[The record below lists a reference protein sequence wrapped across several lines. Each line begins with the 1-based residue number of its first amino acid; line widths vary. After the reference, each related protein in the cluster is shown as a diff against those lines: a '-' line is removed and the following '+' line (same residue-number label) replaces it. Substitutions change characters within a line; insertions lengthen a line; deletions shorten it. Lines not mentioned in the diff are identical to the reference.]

1 MKNLLLITFV
11 VFPLFLFSQ
20 SKKQDIIV
28 KYIITEGTK
37 NNQDISNTLTKE
49 GAYTIFYTLGDDKT
63 LYLANIWPNSK
74 SQSYGPLSNITS
86 EKIEESDEYY
96 ETDIFYFDWQYSNTY
111 DDESGNAKVEAATIH
126 KPEGLFF
133 EIEIITE
140 NLDKTIYK
148 GYMEGTLKN
157 NSLDENSSNTTTS
170 RFRRDYSHVTFF
182 DMDTETW
189 SDWDKGNNTFV
200 LNYNDNFDI
209 AHYKP
214 SGDFV
219 IYKNISN
226 VEEDTTES
234 GEPYQALTAL
244 DEDGLRFRFQIF
256 SNPKIG
262 VKFIYSDAIIQFAV
276 FDK

>member
-1 MKNLLLITFV
+1 MKKILLFTFIAL
-11 VFPLFLFSQ
+11 PLLQFSQ
-20 SKKQDIIV
+20 TEKQDIIV

-37 NNQDISNTLTKE
+37 NNQDISTILTKA
-49 GAYTIFYTLGDDKT
+49 GAYTVFYTLGGDKT
-63 LYLANIWPNSK
+63 LYLANVWPNSN
-74 SQSYGPLSNITS
+74 SQSYGPIHNVTS

-96 ETDIFYFDWQYSNTY
+96 ETDIFYFDWQYANNY
-111 DDESGNAKVEAATIH
+111 DGGSGLAKVEAATIH
-126 KPEGLFF
+126 KPEGIFF
-133 EIEIITE
+133 VIEIITE
-140 NLDKTIYK
+140 SLDKTIYK

-170 RFRRDYSHVTFF
+170 RFRRDYTHVAFF
-182 DMDTETW
+182 DINTETW
-189 SDWDKGNNTFV
+189 GEWEKGSNTFV

-219 IYKNISN
+219 VYKNISN

-234 GEPYQALTAL
+234 GDAYQIITAL
-244 DEDGLRFRFQIF
+244 DEDGLRFSFQIF
-256 SNPKIG
+256 YNPRIG
-262 VKFIYSDAIIQFAV
+262 VKFIYNDAIIQFAN